1 MRRQCGKTLG
11 GVLALVCLVS
21 TLAIAEEMTCTAS
34 DGKGT
39 CTTAT
44 GPEGTSLVVV
54 GEGLKVGEQMDCVDR
69 GTMIAC
75 HAVLIASP
83 PPVTFEMTC
92 TASDGKGNCTTATG
106 ADGTPVVV
114 VGEGVKVGEKMDC
127 VDRGTMIACQ
137 AI

>member
-1 MRRQCGKTLG
+1 MLRTIGKTVG
-11 GVLALVCLVS
+11 GALAVLCLVS
-21 TLAIAEEMTCTAS
+21 TLAVADEMTCTAG
-34 DGKGT
+34 DGKGN
-39 CTTAT
+39 CTAAT
-44 GPEGTSLVVV
+44 GPDGKVIVVV
-54 GEGLKVGEQMDCVDR
+54 GEGVKVGEKMDCVDR

-75 HAVLIASP
+75 QAVLIASP

-137 AI
+137 AR